1 MLISQLG
8 WLVQH
13 SVCLSI
19 VCERVVC
26 WRDRQTG
33 IFFLRLR
40 CHKLTWLMD
49 RGEGWEPVTLLS
61 PVLVWHWFALMRFR
75 DEQIRDPVAAI
86 VLSDMLMENAFRQL
100 RMLLRLGYGFLLVSA
115 AQETEGHERDQP

>member
-1 MLISQLG
+1 MLISQPG
-8 WLVQH
+8 KLVQL

-26 WRDRQTG
+26 WRGRRTG

-40 CHKLTWLMD
+40 CHKPTWLMD

-75 DEQIRDPVAAI
+75 DEQIREPVAAI
-86 VLSDMLMENAFRQL
+86 VLPDMLMENAFRQL

-115 AQETEGHERDQP
+115 AQETGAHERDQP

>member
-1 MLISQLG
+1 MLIGQLG

-75 DEQIRDPVAAI
+75 DEQIREPVAAI
-86 VLSDMLMENAFRQL
+86 VLPDMLMDKRIPSTPHAVTTGIWL
-100 RMLLRLGYGFLLVSA
+100 SLSIGGTA
-115 AQETEGHERDQP
+115 D